1 MTGEQLQKFKAWF
14 ADYIGT
20 FYSDDTYINAN
31 LELKKIHTEYVC
43 TEAVYVAEAIGL
55 DENGLLI
62 AETAGLFHDV
72 GRFEQFTKYKTYSDA
87 KSESHSLMAVRIL
100 KDNNVLA
107 ELNAAEQNVIL
118 KAVQL
123 HGIKHLPEGLNE
135 QEELYAKVLR
145 DADKLD
151 IYRVL
156 IEKYRQYR
164 DDPDNFPLELELA
177 DEPTYSKYLVEAIEG
192 YGQVDY
198 TELRTLNDMKLL
210 LLAMVFD
217 VNFVPTL
224 KRIRQTGYVEQLLQL
239 LPDNEDMENLT
250 RTVLGY
256 IDKKIAGPPHMK
268 SS

>member
-20 FYSDDTYINAN
+20 FYSNDTYINAN

-55 DENGLLI
+55 GANGLLI
-62 AETAGLFHDV
+62 AETTGLFHDV

-100 KDNNVLA
+100 KDSNVLA

-118 KAVQL
+118 KAVEL
-123 HGIKHLPEGLNE
+123 HGIKHLPEGLGE
-135 QEELYAKVLR
+135 QEELHAKILR

-156 IEKYRQYR
+156 IEKYIRYK
-164 DDPDNFPLELELA
+164 DDPENFPLELEHA
-177 DEPTYSKYLVEAIEG
+177 DDPTYSSHLVEAIARG
-192 YGQVDY
+192 GQVDY
-198 TELRTLNDMKLL
+198 TDLRTLNDMKLL
-210 LLAMVFD
+210 LLAMIFD

-224 KRIRQTGYVEQLLQL
+224 KRIRQAGYVDLMLQL
-239 LPDNEDMENLT
+239 LPDNEDMEKVA
-250 RTVLGY
+250 RTVLEY
-256 IDKKIAGPPHMK
+256 IDKKITETPHKK